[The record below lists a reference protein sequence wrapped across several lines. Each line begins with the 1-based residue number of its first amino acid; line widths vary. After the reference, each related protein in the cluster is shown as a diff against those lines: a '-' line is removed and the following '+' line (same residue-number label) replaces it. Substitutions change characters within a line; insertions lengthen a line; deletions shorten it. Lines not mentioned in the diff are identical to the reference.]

1 MEAPYAFINAELE
14 LIELVRAH
22 FGTACGVEVESP
34 RPAEFVQLIRV
45 GGTSR
50 MLTDRPMVICFVWGA
65 TWDEA
70 WRLAAGVKRY
80 FHSLTALGGV
90 PVYKRVE
97 IGGLAH
103 APDPVDG
110 SPRYQFTFELRL
122 RGYSAP

>member
-1 MEAPYAFINAELE
+1 MEAPYEFINAELK
-14 LIELVRAH
+14 LIELVRSD
-22 FGTACGVEVESP
+22 FDSACGVEVESP
-34 RPAEFVQLIRV
+34 RPPEFVQLVRV
-45 GGTSR
+45 GGTAG
-50 MLTDRPMVICFVWGA
+50 MLTDRPMITAFVWGPS
-65 TWDEA
+65 WDDA
-70 WRLAAGVKRY
+70 WQLASGLKRY